1 MTYGVRLQ
9 PPQKQDEIIN
19 AIWHLGKVS
28 QQKTCKINHKQKNK
42 RTNVSGKQ
50 KNGRPLVNSAQYSD
64 GDIISIDSDVTRVI
78 DNEDSDVT
86 LVINDRSRVSTAQ
99 ILGTSGL
106 CKKSSVKNP

>member
-1 MTYGVRLQ
+1 MRFGTWVKYHSRRLA
-9 PPQKQDEIIN
+9 KSTTN
-19 AIWHLGKVS
+19 K
-28 QQKTCKINHKQKNK
+28 KI
-42 RTNVSGKQ
+42 RGTNVSGKQ
-50 KNGRPLVNSAQYSD
+50 KNGRRPLVNSAQYSD